1 MPQVIYYVEVNLLCI
16 IILLMIRFSQATKR
30 NRLSA
35 DMITFNRLI
44 AVSIVMCASEMVSGI
59 LRGKM
64 FPAARTILE
73 ISNLLYFEAL
83 VFIGY
88 LWLVYVDIRL
98 KNITGKGSVRQL
110 AWAIPL
116 IAFTVL
122 AAINPFTDFLFS
134 LDSHN
139 LYSRGPLVFIHW
151 IVSWFYLIVA
161 TIKTISKVA
170 NEKDKLK
177 RRETVPLLYFI
188 IAPILAS
195 LIQTACYG
203 VSISQVGITLS
214 IVLLY
219 LLNQR
224 SLILTDALTGLNNRR
239 ALDNYIE
246 NIEASNEKAQLF
258 MFMLDLDHFKSINDR
273 FGHVA
278 GDLALQKT
286 AEILKSLSKGT
297 DTKLYICR
305 FGGDEFLIVA
315 KDCDEEEAQSIKDRI
330 CIGFDEAS
338 RNRGDFS
345 LHASIGTSEGICSS
359 VEDIQRL
366 IVLADKQMYQAKNTA
381 KQL

>member
-1 MPQVIYYVEVNLLCI
+1 MTQVIYYVEVNLLCI

-44 AVSIVMCASEMVSGI
+44 AVTIVMCASEMVSGI

-64 FPAARTILE
+64 FPATRTILE
-73 ISNLLYFEAL
+73 ISNLIYFEAL
-83 VFIGY
+83 VFISY

-122 AAINPFTDFLFS
+122 AATNPFTDYLFS
-134 LDSHN
+134 IDSNN

-151 IVSWFYLIVA
+151 IVSWFYMIVA
-161 TIKTISKVA
+161 TIKTVSKVA
-170 NEKDKLK
+170 HEKDKLK

-188 IAPILAS
+188 IAPTLAS
-195 LIQTACYG
+195 LIQTVCYG

-239 ALDNYIE
+239 ALDNFIE
-246 NIEASNEKAQLF
+246 NISASNEKVQLF

-286 AEILKSLSKGT
+286 AEILKSLSKGA
-297 DTKLYICR
+297 DTRLYICR

-315 KDCDEEEAQSIKDRI
+315 RGCNEAGAQSIKDQI
-330 CIGFDEAS
+330 CCGFDEAS

-345 LHASIGTSEGICSS
+345 LHASIGTSEGLCSS
-359 VEDIQRL
+359 AEDIQRL
-366 IVLADKQMYQAKNTA
+366 IVLADKQMYNAKNTA